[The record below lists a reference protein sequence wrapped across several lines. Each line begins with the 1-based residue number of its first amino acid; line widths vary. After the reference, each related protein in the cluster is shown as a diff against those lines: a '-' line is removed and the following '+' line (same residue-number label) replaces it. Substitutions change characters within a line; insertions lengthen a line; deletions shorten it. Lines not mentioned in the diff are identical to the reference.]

1 MAEKAA
7 LVTGASSG
15 IGLGIAKVL
24 VESDFALTIS
34 SRRPVKLAAAAEEL
48 RALGGTVAE
57 APADLSSEE
66 GVVGVVASHRE
77 NYGRLDLLVNNAGM
91 GIGGPVETLQAKHID
106 LQLALNLKA
115 VFFAYREAVPMLRLA
130 AAETGRALVVNVSS
144 MTGKRGHPD
153 ISVYSATKHGIVG
166 FTQAMEVELSGAG
179 ITSCALCPGY
189 VDTELADYKKGELP
203 AEEMITVDDVASS
216 VRFLVG
222 LSPTCAVPEI
232 IFAKPGELSY

>member
-1 MAEKAA
+1 MADKAA

-15 IGLGIAKVL
+15 IGLGIARVL
-24 VESDFALTIS
+24 TESGYALTIS
-34 SRRPVKLAAAAEEL
+34 SRRPEKLAAAAAEL
-48 RALGGTVAE
+48 RGLGGTVHE
-57 APADLSSEE
+57 APADLSTEE
-66 GVVGVVASHRE
+66 GVIGVVASHRE
-77 NYGRLDLLVNNAGM
+77 EYGRLDLLVNNAGM

-115 VFFAYREAVPMLRLA
+115 TFFFYREAVPMLREA
-130 AAETGRALVVNVSS
+130 AAESGRALVINVSS

-166 FTQAMEVELSGAG
+166 FTQAMEVELSGDG

-203 AEEMITVDDVASS
+203 AEEMITVEDVASS

>member
-24 VESDFALTIS
+24 VEAGYALTVS
-34 SRRPVKLAAAAEEL
+34 SRRPEKLAAAAEEL

-57 APADLSSEE
+57 APADLSSEQ
-66 GVVGVVASHRE
+66 GVVDTVARHRE
-77 NYGRLDLLVNNAGM
+77 EYGRLDVLINNAGM

-115 VFFAYREAVPMLRLA
+115 VFFAYREAVPMLREA
-130 AAETGRALVVNVSS
+130 GTETGRALVVNVSS

-166 FTQAMEVELSGAG
+166 FTQAMEVELSGDK

-189 VDTELADYKKGELP
+189 VDTELADYKKDELP

-216 VRFLVG
+216 VRFLIG